1 MQFNSNGNQTTRFHY
16 LVRGMHIAEN
26 SVLLA
31 KEKGSANT
39 FLPGGHIEFGEK
51 AETALRREIL
61 EEVGKDSEIGSFIGA
76 IEHMWPDTSLDNHEL
91 NLIFTVKIMDVS
103 IERIPISQEPHLEF
117 LWANIQELEKCNLLP
132 SPLVNLIKTDSEP
145 KPGYWAST
153 LGVGA

>member
-1 MQFNSNGNQTTRFHY
+1 MTTFHY
-16 LVRGMHIAEN
+16 LVRGMHITED

-61 EEVGKDSEIGSFIGA
+61 EEMGKDSEIGSFVGA

-91 NLIFTVKIMDVS
+91 NLIFNVKIMDVS
-103 IERIPISQEPHLEF
+103 IERNPISEEPHLEF
-117 LWANIQELEKCNLLP
+117 LWARIQELEKYHLLP
-132 SPLVNLIKTDSEP
+132 SPLVNLIKTGSKP

-153 LGVGA
+153 LGVDRD